1 MAMDLARCLPYSAS
15 VARYITTIRTALSA
29 EDAFARVADV
39 ARFAEWDP
47 GVLEGK
53 QVGGSGPGVGAAY
66 ELLIDGV
73 PKQVF
78 RYQVESFEP
87 GSRYFMVAKTKRF
100 TSLDSIV
107 VARVGNQTHV
117 TYDAELRA
125 GGFLGIFDWGLQR
138 IFNRIGDRA
147 AKGLARFLEG
157 EIAS

>member
-1 MAMDLARCLPYSAS
+1 
-15 VARYITTIRTALSA
+15 VARYITTIRTPLTA

-53 QVGGSGPGVGAAY
+53 QVVGHAPGMGAAY

-78 RYQVESFEP
+78 RYEVEKFEA
-87 GSRYFMVAKTKRF
+87 GSRYFMVAKTKRL

-107 VARVGNQTHV
+107 VTRVGNQTHV
-117 TYDAELRA
+117 TYDAELKA
-125 GGFLGIFDWGLQR
+125 GGFWDVFDWGLQR
-138 IFNRIGDRA
+138 VFNRIGDRA
-147 AKGLARFLEG
+147 ARGLARFLDG
-157 EIAS
+157 EIVS